1 MKINFALIFYIRFK
15 NTNWAETQTGSL
27 ASMGLFLVPES
38 IFDSSLQTTLLKLIK
53 KLLGTFVIVY
63 SNTFSFKQKFSL
75 PQF

>member
-1 MKINFALIFYIRFK
+1 
-15 NTNWAETQTGSL
+15 
-27 ASMGLFLVPES
+27 MGLFLVPES